1 MLNKI
6 LVYGTLRVGQ
16 GAYQTFGLDK
26 STVHLGQVRIPGSM
40 YHLGGFPGVVLD
52 DNEEGVVCDVL
63 EITDAAAVPD
73 VVSRLDAYEGYRV
86 GTPHNSL
93 YLRRE
98 VAAGEFGQASI
109 YEINRDMDGRPR
121 ITGGDWMERDAA

>member
-16 GAYQTFGLDK
+16 GAYQTFGLHN
-26 STVHLGQVRIPGSM
+26 STTHLGQVRIPGSM

-52 DNEEGVVCDVL
+52 GNEEGVLCDVL

-73 VVSRLDAYEGYRV
+73 VVRSLDAYEGYREES
-86 GTPHNSL
+86 PDNSL

-109 YEINRDMDGRPR
+109 YEINRDMCGRPR
-121 ITGGDWMERDAA
+121 IDGGDWVQRDAA

>member
-1 MLNKI
+1 MKI

-52 DNEEGVVCDVL
+52 GNEEGVLCDVL
-63 EITDAAAVPD
+63 EITDAAAVPE
-73 VVSRLDAYEGYRV
+73 VVRSLDAYEGYRE
-86 GTPHNSL
+86 TSPYNSL

-98 VAAGEFGQASI
+98 VEAGQFGQASI
-109 YEINRDMDGRPR
+109 YEINRDMGGRSR
-121 ITGGDWMERDAA
+121 ITGGDWVERDAA

>member
-16 GAYQTFGLDK
+16 GAYQTFGLNK
-26 STVHLGQVRIPGSM
+26 STTHLGQVRIPGSM

-52 DNEEGVVCDVL
+52 GNEEGVLCDVL
-63 EITDAAAVPD
+63 EITDEAAVPD
-73 VVSRLDAYEGYRV
+73 VVRRLDAYEGYREHS
-86 GTPHNSL
+86 PDNSL

-109 YEINRDMDGRPR
+109 YEINRAMDGRPR
-121 ITGGDWMERDAA
+121 IDGGDWVQCDAA